1 MSSDPFQQ
9 GSTFGRTGQAGNDRA
24 GVPGKGT
31 RSSGPT
37 GHREGLSAQGVWAGR
52 KGHQSLDNH
61 AFIPSVMGMNGGGVP
76 PELVAGP
83 SQGTRGVSSGRVG
96 KALSACTLVRGPQAL
111 KSALFGPHED
121 SCWVLRLSQGNRL
134 GMGAASLGGRHA

>member
-1 MSSDPFQQ
+1 MRAGCTCRGCVSSDPFQQ

-61 AFIPSVMGMNGGGVP
+61 AFIPSVMGMNGGGPSRVGGWP
-76 PELVAGP
+76 ITGDQGSVLGSCGQGAVCLHFGAG
-83 SQGTRGVSSGRVG
+83 SSGPEV
-96 KALSACTLVRGPQAL
+96 SPVWST
-111 KSALFGPHED
+111 
-121 SCWVLRLSQGNRL
+121 
-134 GMGAASLGGRHA
+134 